1 MIEIHHQIK
10 EKLNNFCETK
20 KIPHLLF
27 TGASGTGKRT
37 ILFDFLHKIYNNDKI
52 NMKTNIMF
60 VNCAHGKGIKF
71 IREDIKYFAKTSIQ
85 LSRGVL
91 FKSVVLLNADY
102 LTIDAQS
109 ALRRCIEQFS
119 VNTRFFIVVENK
131 QKILNPILSRFC
143 EIYFPEYIDET
154 GKTLNL
160 HQYHIR
166 NKIKIEDFKESRK
179 QLLLE
184 IMQKFN
190 KTMEPSEMDELV
202 NILYNRGFS
211 ALDLMNWIQHD
222 YQTNPTNKIKME
234 MIFHKIRAEYRCE
247 KLFMFYLLNKLN
259 CDLKDEMNK
268 IGFM

>member
-1 MIEIHHQIK
+1 
-10 EKLNNFCETK
+10 
-20 KIPHLLF
+20 
-27 TGASGTGKRT
+27 
-37 ILFDFLHKIYNNDKI
+37 
-52 NMKTNIMF
+52 
-60 VNCAHGKGIKF
+60 
-71 IREDIKYFAKTSIQ
+71 
-85 LSRGVL
+85 
-91 FKSVVLLNADY
+91 
-102 LTIDAQS
+102 
-109 ALRRCIEQFS
+109 
-119 VNTRFFIVVENK
+119 
-131 QKILNPILSRFC
+131 LSRFC

-247 KLFMFYLLNKLN
+247 KLFMFYLLNKLTS
-259 CDLKDEMNK
+259 DLKDEMNK

>member
-109 ALRRCIEQFS
+109 ALRRCIE
-119 VNTRFFIVVENK
+119 
-131 QKILNPILSRFC
+131 
-143 EIYFPEYIDET
+143 
-154 GKTLNL
+154 
-160 HQYHIR
+160 
-166 NKIKIEDFKESRK
+166 
-179 QLLLE
+179 
-184 IMQKFN
+184 
-190 KTMEPSEMDELV
+190 
-202 NILYNRGFS
+202 
-211 ALDLMNWIQHD
+211 
-222 YQTNPTNKIKME
+222 
-234 MIFHKIRAEYRCE
+234 
-247 KLFMFYLLNKLN
+247 
-259 CDLKDEMNK
+259 
-268 IGFM
+268 